1 MIFLKSSLLI
11 FLFFSHLLFFTLYV
25 CILIIRYVS
34 SEAMMPTNCMSLL
47 HTAYHNCHVSFFCH
61 AFVQDTLVN
70 VTRLVAICSQA
81 SVYYI
86 QPNAT
91 DKKWKKDS
99 LISFVFAFIWFSFT
113 HWCSLDVYWL
123 WTTIRIASRIVKS
136 RNCAAISIMV
146 CVNEGVRLILI

>member
-1 MIFLKSSLLI
+1 MIFLESSLPI
-11 FLFFSHLLFFTLYV
+11 FLFFSIYF
-25 CILIIRYVS
+25 S
-34 SEAMMPTNCMSLL
+34 SVYSSFVMLAVKRWCQQIALSLL

>member
-70 VTRLVAICSQA
+70 VTRLVTICSQA

-99 LISFVFAFIWFSFT
+99 LISVVFAFISHQYLIFFHSLT
-113 HWCSLDVYWL
+113 CSLDIYWL
-123 WTTIRIASRIVKS
+123 WTTIRIASRS
-136 RNCAAISIMV
+136 R
-146 CVNEGVRLILI
+146 E